1 MTDLLS
7 DVDDLLSSH
16 EVIPKATVTSEPGAL
31 DKIRERIADRGKPK
45 EPAKKVP
52 AKKVAAPKKTTPT
65 PTARRRPLGESI
77 ARVVLQMGRLVNT
90 LVDPPTGAAI
100 MFEAGALGV
109 AIDRAIAGTVIDK
122 PLQKGA
128 AVAERFE
135 PLVPLITMP
144 AFIFMLSHNPSLEPV
159 IEGELREALE
169 DVLVQSLPLL
179 RRRAERTEQ
188 TVNAL
193 AEMKKIDPSLADS
206 DDPIAEILRSF
217 FAHPA
222 MPQETVNDGDTR
234 PD

>member
-52 AKKVAAPKKTTPT
+52 AKKVPAPKKPSA
-65 PTARRRPLGESI
+65 PVARRRPLGESI
-77 ARVVLQMGRLVNT
+77 ARVVLQAGRLVNT

-144 AFIFMLSHNPSLEPV
+144 AMIFMLSHNPSLEPV